1 MDQDLCFIATQYVTI
16 DITLI
21 SMMIFMRETSAI
33 PWLICC
39 SLVAVILAGACTA
52 AIDPFRHSDISVKA
66 VLQHGG
72 GLYCVTLSH
81 YEAVTWHMK
90 RSIQM

>member
-1 MDQDLCFIATQYVTI
+1 MCFIATQYVTI

-21 SMMIFMRETSAI
+21 SMMILMRETSAI
-33 PWLICC
+33 PWLMCC

-72 GLYCVTLSH
+72 GLYFV
-81 YEAVTWHMK
+81 
-90 RSIQM
+90 